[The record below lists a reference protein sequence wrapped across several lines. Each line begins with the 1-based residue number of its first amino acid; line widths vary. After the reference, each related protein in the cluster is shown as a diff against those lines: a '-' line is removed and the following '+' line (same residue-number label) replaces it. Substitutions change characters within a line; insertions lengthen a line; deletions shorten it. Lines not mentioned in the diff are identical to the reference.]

1 MQTNLN
7 PFDKKHTR
15 FKGYSLFLYIPSPSP
30 TPLTV
35 IDEMFWRGIKNGTP
49 AGRRT
54 EEKIS
59 IGEVKE
65 NQIYVY

>member
-7 PFDKKHTR
+7 PFDQKHTR

-30 TPLTV
+30 TPSPLLTKFSEEV
-35 IDEMFWRGIKNGTP
+35 LKNGTP
-49 AGRRT
+49 ADCRT

-65 NQIYVY
+65 KQIYVY